1 MSRVYSH
8 GATLPAWL
16 SCLRRTRRAKHWT
29 VCHRKSHTRRQ
40 RMAVLILRPIPME
53 TASTLFTRTSD
64 DLPVGRSLRSIYTTA
79 TLPPQHY
86 SSTSV
91 LRTLNLRIDRSAIR
105 SHWCAVQLR
114 CNSKCTEA
122 RHSHPL
128 LRVSA
133 SALRP
138 CLAVSSQWSGF
149 QTPTLPHVS
158 GAALPLK
165 PLCERPSSI
174 CARQLRAA
182 TALGNRRAQT
192 KPPPWR
198 SLPCGSQ
205 HTARRIRRHAHLT
218 AQHGTAGIV
227 DCLVCRVE

>member
-1 MSRVYSH
+1 MQRKTAPTKLDSVESALRRSETNSTHCSCREYTYSH
-8 GATLPAWL
+8 SATLPAWL
-16 SCLRRTRRAKHWT
+16 SCLRRTRRANHRT

-128 LRVSA
+128 LRVSE
-133 SALRP
+133 P
-138 CLAVSSQWSGF
+138 
-149 QTPTLPHVS
+149 
-158 GAALPLK
+158 
-165 PLCERPSSI
+165 
-174 CARQLRAA
+174 
-182 TALGNRRAQT
+182 
-192 KPPPWR
+192 
-198 SLPCGSQ
+198 Q
-205 HTARRIRRHAHLT
+205 H
-218 AQHGTAGIV
+218 
-227 DCLVCRVE
+227 